1 MIEIYNRDP
10 EDPNYKSDVL
20 EITDPIEICIG
31 QLKMMLLT
39 NKGEV
44 LGDPSFGLGLEELVF
59 TMGLSQKTLTDEID
73 RHIRNYVPL
82 FNQLGGYF
90 TVDFYLGTA
99 RDIVFLNFFIPSY
112 GGTSPL
118 VTLKVT

>member
-10 EDPNYKSDVL
+10 EDPNYDSNVL

-44 LGDPSFGLGLEELVF
+44 LGDPSFGLGLEELIF
-59 TMGLSQKTLTDEID
+59 TMGLSQKTLIDEID
-73 RHIRNYVPL
+73 LNIRNYVPL

-90 TVDFYLGTA
+90 TVDFYMGTE

-112 GGTSPL
+112 GNKSPL